1 MSRATVG
8 RAGTLGASAIV
19 GVTIGLVLTLS
30 LQSAGGQAPSVPEP
44 QPTALGGPSW
54 GGPDALL
61 VWVPGGL
68 PAGLE
73 ARIETVP
80 GVKAATTVEENV
92 AWLDRSWAGSG
103 GVVDAPPEPFR
114 IPLDTASIR
123 PRDYAGFLPATARRM
138 VAGLDDGEAVLGST
152 SAALRGL
159 GPGAVLRFAGRI
171 EVRVV
176 GVVPDE
182 LVGAAE
188 VIVTRSTGRALGVR
202 SPKYV
207 LVGDDPFDERE
218 LTVERLR
225 AAVRGL
231 LPADPGRA
239 RLLQVRGP
247 GDTPY
252 LRAGDAVLPAVLLK
266 ASFGEF
272 AARPVPG
279 SPGYLEVEPGWVRDH
294 IVTTRIPLLG
304 RVTCNRALI
313 PQLRGALTSLA
324 DRGLGEL
331 IRSFHGC
338 YVARF
343 VGRSPTAMLS
353 HHAWGA
359 AFDVNLAGNAV
370 GATPHQDPRLVRLLA
385 RWGFGWGG
393 AWVLPD
399 GNHVEYRRMPTGEP
413 R

>member
-1 MSRATVG
+1 MSRAAIG
-8 RAGTLGASAIV
+8 RAGMLGTTWIA

-30 LQSAGGQAPSVPEP
+30 LRPADGHSPSPPDPAPA
-44 QPTALGGPSW
+44 ALGGPSW
-54 GGPDALL
+54 GEPDALM

-68 PAGLE
+68 PQGLE
-73 ARIETVP
+73 TGIETIPRV
-80 GVKAATTVEENV
+80 GSATTVEENV
-92 AWLDRSWAGSG
+92 TWLDRSWASG
-103 GVVDAPPEPFR
+103 GGVADAPRGPFS

-123 PRDYAGFLPATARRM
+123 PREYARFLPVPARQ
-138 VAGLDDGEAVLGST
+138 VIAGLGEGEAVLGST
-152 SAALRGL
+152 SASLRGL
-159 GPGAVLRFAGRI
+159 GPGAVLRFVGRI

-188 VIVTRSTGRALGVR
+188 VVVTRRTGRELGVR

-207 LVGDDPFDERE
+207 LVGDDPLDERE
-218 LTVERLR
+218 LSVERLR

-239 RLLQVRGP
+239 RLLQVRAP

-279 SPGYLEVEPGWVRDH
+279 RPGYLEVDPRWVRTH
-294 IVTTRIPLLG
+294 IVSTRVPLLG
-304 RVTCNRALI
+304 GITCNRALV
-313 PQLRGALTSLA
+313 PQLRGAMTSLA
-324 DRGLGEL
+324 SHGLGGL
-331 IRSFHGC
+331 IQSFHGC

-343 VGRSPTAMLS
+343 VGRSPRAMLS

-399 GNHVEYRRMPTGEP
+399 GNHFEFRRMPAGGL